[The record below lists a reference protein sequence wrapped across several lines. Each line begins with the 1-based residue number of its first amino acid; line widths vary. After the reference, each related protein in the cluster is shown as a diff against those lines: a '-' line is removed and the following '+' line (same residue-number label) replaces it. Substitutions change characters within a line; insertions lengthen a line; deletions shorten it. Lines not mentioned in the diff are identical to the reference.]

1 MPALAW
7 TVLHQGVDLSP
18 VANMNDHDAV
28 DVGAATQGRGDH
40 ISADASGASGDGRE

>member
-1 MPALAW
+1 MPVLAK
-7 TVLHQGVDLSP
+7 TVLHQSDDRSA

-40 ISADASGASGDGRE
+40 VSADANRASGDGRE